1 MANLAVPW
9 GRCGGCGPSFLP
21 SFPPSKDAHPSQEH
35 TCMPI
40 HVACSADVS
49 QGVAPLAVRPAGSV
63 ARGESR
69 HSRNLAREEVQRR
82 PATTTQHAFS
92 HPCHASSHSRTDDHR
107 KEGRNRRRK
116 EGRLGRKDCWRRPF
130 RPSSSAAAAA
140 MRTSDWTVT
149 GHKGSTFAYGKL
161 RTVDVGKQTVCRNQV
176 LTLSRLI
183 N

>member
-1 MANLAVPW
+1 MH
-9 GRCGGCGPSFLP
+9 
-21 SFPPSKDAHPSQEH
+21 AHPCSMQCTRQSRGGARWRSAPRDPLREGRAVIH
-35 TCMPI
+35 ATSPEKKCNAARRQQHNTRSRTHAMPHPI
-40 HVACSADVS
+40 HA
-49 QGVAPLAVRPAGSV
+49 Q
-63 ARGESR
+63 
-69 HSRNLAREEVQRR
+69 
-82 PATTTQHAFS
+82 TTTE
-92 HPCHASSHSRTDDHR
+92 R
-107 KEGRNRRRK
+107 KEGIGEGRKEGRK

-149 GHKGSTFAYGKL
+149 GHKGSTFVYGKL